1 MQKAIVII
9 SGLFLLSYLGAAA
22 YHWFALGFWYGGEQ
36 HLQLVIL
43 SLGLAY
49 FVRFVQ
55 SGTVLAIMFAS
66 ILLPLVKLYF
76 QWQNSDNSFQNMM
89 GAYYLLFLISYALV
103 IYQIAK
109 LKQQIRQQ
117 KNQKEEE

>member
-1 MQKAIVII
+1 MQKAIVIL

-22 YHWFALGFWYGGEQ
+22 YHWFALELWYAAEQ

-55 SGTVLAIMFAS
+55 SGTVLAIMFAT
-66 ILLPLVKLYF
+66 ILLPMVKLYF
-76 QWQNSDNSFQNMM
+76 QWQNGDSSFQNMI
-89 GAYYLLFLISYALV
+89 GAYYLLFLLSYALV

-109 LKQQIRQQ
+109 LKKQIRQQ
-117 KNQKEEE
+117 KNQKEED

>member
-1 MQKAIVII
+1 MQKAIVIL

-22 YHWFALGFWYGGEQ
+22 YHWFGLGIWYAAEQ

-55 SGTVLAIMFAS
+55 SGSVLAIMFAS
-66 ILLPLVKLYF
+66 ILLPMVKLYF
-76 QWQNSDNSFQNMM
+76 QWQNGDNSFQNMIS
-89 GAYYLLFLISYALV
+89 AYYLLFLLSYALV

-109 LKQQIRQQ
+109 LKKQIRQQ
-117 KNQKEEE
+117 KHQKEED